1 MERVYSILDT
11 DLYKFTVSYAYMKKF
26 PDAECTFTF
35 KDRNRIK
42 RTPEFLKKFKAELKK
57 MCMMHLTMEELNWLL
72 TAHRV
77 DFIAAYYWEWLM
89 SFRFEYD
96 KINVYLDEDGVLCME
111 VTDKCYKASLYEI
124 PCMFS
129 IPEVNNEGKVINWE
143 LTISKLKEKV
153 DLANKEGMLFS
164 EFGTRRRF
172 SYEVQDRVVRYL
184 KNFSKTCVGT
194 SNVHF
199 AMKYDMKP
207 IGTHPHEWFMFHG
220 AQYGY
225 KNANYMALENWVD
238 TYDGDL
244 GIALSDTYTSDVFFR
259 NFSLKLAKLF
269 DGVRQ
274 DSGDEYKFTDKTIN
288 FYKSKGI
295 DYHSK
300 TIVFSNA
307 LDFPKALEILKYC
320 KEKGIKC
327 SFGIGTNLTCDVYAP
342 DGTKYDAEN
351 IVMKMSRCR
360 MNPNQKWYL
369 CIKISDDLGK
379 HMGDNQEFNHA
390 CYELCIPISFNHG
403 DPKGEPGEDGSKF
416 INK

>member
-1 MERVYSILDT
+1 MNSILDT
-11 DLYKFTVSYAYMKKF
+11 DLYKFTTSYAYMKKF

-35 KDRNRIK
+35 KDRNKVK
-42 RTPEFLKKFKAELKK
+42 RTPEFLNKFKKHLKEY
-57 MCMMHLTMEELNWLL
+57 CENTYLTINELNWLL
-72 TAHRV
+72 TSHKI
-77 DFIAAYYWEWLM
+77 DFIAQYYWEWLY

-96 KINVYLDEDGVLCME
+96 KINIYLDKDGVLCMD
-111 VTDKCYKASLYEI
+111 VTDKCYKCTLYEI
-124 PCMFS
+124 PCMFA
-129 IPEVNNEGKVINWE
+129 IPEVNNEDKEINWE
-143 LTISKLKEKV
+143 LTMSKLEEKV
-153 DLANKEGMLFS
+153 KLANESGMLFS

-172 SYEVQDRVVRYL
+172 NYEVQDRVCAYL
-184 KNFSKTCVGT
+184 KENAKTCVGT

-225 KNANYMALENWVD
+225 KAANYIALENWVD
-238 TYDGDL
+238 IYDGDL
-244 GIALSDTYTSDVFFR
+244 GIALSDTYTTDAFFR
-259 NFSLKLAKLF
+259 SFSLKLAKLF

-274 DSGDEYKFTDKTIN
+274 DSGDEYEFTDKTIN

-307 LDFPKALEILKYC
+307 LDFPKALKILMYC

-327 SFGIGTNLTCDVYAP
+327 SFGIGTNLTCDVYAL

-360 MNPNQKWYL
+360 MNANQFWYL
-369 CIKISDDLGK
+369 TIKISDDLGK
-379 HMGDNQEFNHA
+379 HMGDDVEFKIAIEQLN
-390 CYELCIPISFNHG
+390 L
-403 DPKGEPGEDGSKF
+403 
-416 INK
+416 NK

>member
-1 MERVYSILDT
+1 MIYSILDT

-26 PDAECTFTF
+26 PNAECTFTF
-35 KDRNRIK
+35 KDRNKIK
-42 RTPEFLKKFKAELKK
+42 RTKEFLEKFKKHLKK
-57 MCMMHLTMEELNWLL
+57 YCENTRLTIEELNWLL
-72 TAHRV
+72 NGQRV
-77 DFIAAYYWEWLM
+77 DFIAPYYWEWLY

-96 KINVYLDEDGVLCME
+96 KINVYLDEEDVLCME
-111 VTDKCYKASLYEI
+111 VTDKCYKCTLYEI
-124 PCMFS
+124 PCMFA
-129 IPEVNNEGKVINWE
+129 IPEVNNEDKPINWKK
-143 LTISKLKEKV
+143 TMAKLAEKV
-153 DLANKEGMLFS
+153 ELANINGMLFS

-172 SYEVQDRVVRYL
+172 SYEVQDTVCEYL
-184 KNFSKTCVGT
+184 KKYSKTCVGT

-225 KNANYMALENWVD
+225 KNANYLALENWSD
-238 TYDGDL
+238 IYDGDL
-244 GIALSDTYTSDVFFR
+244 GIALSDTYTTDVFFR

-274 DSGDEYKFTDKTIN
+274 DSGDEFEFTDKTIE

-307 LDFPKALEILKYC
+307 LDFPKAIKILKYC
-320 KEKGIKC
+320 REKGIKC
-327 SFGIGTNLTCDVYAP
+327 SFGIGTNLTCDVY
-342 DGTKYDAEN
+342 DMEGNKYSSEN

-360 MNPNQKWYL
+360 MNINQLWYL
-369 CIKISDDLGK
+369 CIKISDDFGK
-379 HMGDNQEFNHA
+379 HMGDNAEFENA
-390 CYELCIPISFNHG
+390 CYELNIRQLA
-403 DPKGEPGEDGSKF
+403 
-416 INK
+416 

>member
-1 MERVYSILDT
+1 MEYSILDT
-11 DLYKFTVSYAYMKKF
+11 DLYKFTTSYAYMKKF

-35 KDRNRIK
+35 KDRNKIK
-42 RTPEFLKKFKAELKK
+42 RTPEFLKKFKIHLKDYCSRTRLHYDELK
-57 MCMMHLTMEELNWLL
+57 WLL
-72 TAHRV
+72 TSHKV
-77 DFIAAYYWEWLM
+77 DFIAGYYWEWLY
-89 SFRFEYD
+89 SFDFDYN
-96 KINVYLDEDGVLCME
+96 KINIYLDDDGVLCMS

-124 PCMFS
+124 PCMFA
-129 IPEVNNEGKVINWE
+129 IPEVNNADKPINWD
-143 LTISKLKEKV
+143 LTMSKLKEKV
-153 DLANKEGMLFS
+153 DLANENGMLFS

-172 SYEVQDRVVRYL
+172 NYEMQDNVCHYL
-184 KNFSKTCVGT
+184 KENAKTCVGT

-225 KNANYMALENWVD
+225 KAANYVALENWVD
-238 TYDGDL
+238 VYDGDL

-259 NFSLKLAKLF
+259 SFSLKQAKLF

-274 DSGDEYKFTDKTIN
+274 DSGDEYEFTDKTIE

-307 LDFPKALEILKYC
+307 LDFPKAIKIMKYC
-320 KEKGIKC
+320 MEKGIKC

-342 DGTKYDAEN
+342 DGTKYELEN
-351 IVMKMSRCR
+351 IVMKMSHCR
-360 MNPNQKWYL
+360 MNSNQPWYIT
-369 CIKISDDLGK
+369 IKLSDDLGK
-379 HMGDNQEFNHA
+379 HMGDNDELYHA
-390 CYELCIPISFNHG
+390 CYELKIPIKT
-403 DPKGEPGEDGSKF
+403 D
-416 INK
+416 

>member
-1 MERVYSILDT
+1 MVYSLLDT
-11 DLYKFTVSYAYMKKF
+11 DLYKLTTSYAYMVKF
-26 PDAECTFTF
+26 PNAECTFTF
-35 KDRNRIK
+35 KDRNKIK
-42 RTPEFLKKFKAELKK
+42 RTKEFLEKFKKHLKK
-57 MCMMHLTMEELNWLL
+57 YCENTRLTIEELNWLL
-72 TAHRV
+72 NGQRV
-77 DFIAAYYWEWLM
+77 DFIAPYYWEWLY

-96 KINVYLDEDGVLCME
+96 KINVYLDEEDVLCME
-111 VTDKCYKASLYEI
+111 VTDKCYKCTLYEI
-124 PCMFS
+124 PCMFA
-129 IPEVNNEGKVINWE
+129 IPEVNNEDKPINWKK
-143 LTISKLKEKV
+143 TMAKLAEKV
-153 DLANKEGMLFS
+153 ELANINGMLFS

-172 SYEVQDRVVRYL
+172 SYEVQDTVCEYL
-184 KNFSKTCVGT
+184 KKYSKTCVGT

-225 KNANYMALENWVD
+225 KNANYLALENWSD
-238 TYDGDL
+238 IYDGDL
-244 GIALSDTYTSDVFFR
+244 GIALSDTYTTDVFFR

-274 DSGDEYKFTDKTIN
+274 DSGDEFEFTDKTIE

-307 LDFPKALEILKYC
+307 LDFPKAIKILKYC

-327 SFGIGTNLTCDVYAP
+327 SFGIGTNLTCDVYDM
-342 DGTKYDAEN
+342 DGNKYSSEN

-360 MNPNQKWYL
+360 MNINQLWYL
-369 CIKISDDLGK
+369 CIKISDDFGK
-379 HMGDNQEFNHA
+379 HMGDNAEFENA
-390 CYELCIPISFNHG
+390 CYELNIRQLA
-403 DPKGEPGEDGSKF
+403 
-416 INK
+416 

>member
-1 MERVYSILDT
+1 MTYSILDT
-11 DLYKFTVSYAYMKKF
+11 DLYKFTTSYAYMKKF

-35 KDRNRIK
+35 KDRNKIK
-42 RTPEFLKKFKAELKK
+42 RTKEFLNKFKKQLKK
-57 MCMMHLTMEELNWLL
+57 LCMMHLTVEELQWLL
-72 TAHRV
+72 ESHRV

-96 KINVYLDEDGVLCME
+96 KINVYLDKDGILCMD
-111 VTDKCYKASLYEI
+111 VTDKCYKCTLYEI
-124 PCMFS
+124 PCMYS
-129 IPEVNNEGKVINWE
+129 IPEVNNADKPINWE
-143 LTISKLKEKV
+143 LTMAKLKEKV
-153 DLANKEGMLFS
+153 DLANENGMLFS

-172 SYEVQDRVVRYL
+172 NYDVQDKVCEYL
-184 KNFSKTCVGT
+184 KNNAKTCVGT

-225 KNANYMALENWVD
+225 KAANYMALENWVD
-238 TYDGDL
+238 IYDGDL
-244 GIALSDTYTSDVFFR
+244 GIALSDTYTTDVFFR
-259 NFSLKLAKLF
+259 SFSLKQAKLF

-274 DSGDEYKFTDKTIN
+274 DSGDEYEFTDKTIN
-288 FYKSKGI
+288 FYKGRGI
-295 DYHSK
+295 DPKSK

-307 LDFPKALEILKYC
+307 LDFPKALKVLNYC

-360 MNPNQKWYL
+360 MNSNQKWYL

-379 HMGDNQEFNHA
+379 HMGDNAEFNHA
-390 CYELCIPISFNHG
+390 CYELNIIIPI
-403 DPKGEPGEDGSKF
+403 E
-416 INK
+416 

>member
-1 MERVYSILDT
+1 MVYSILDT
-11 DLYKFTVSYAYMKKF
+11 DLYKLTTSYAYMVKF
-26 PDAECTFTF
+26 PNAECTFTF
-35 KDRNRIK
+35 KDRNRVK
-42 RTPEFLKKFKAELKK
+42 RTPEFLEKFKKLLKK
-57 MCMMHLTMEELNWLL
+57 ICNNYYLTSEEFIWL
-72 TAHRV
+72 TTSHNV
-77 DFIAAYYWEWLM
+77 DFIAPYYWEWLY

-96 KINVYLDEDGVLCME
+96 KIKVYLDNDSVLCME

-124 PCMFS
+124 PCMYA
-129 IPEVNNEGKVINWE
+129 IPEVNNEGKEINWTK
-143 LTISKLKEKV
+143 TILKLQEKIEM
-153 DLANKEGMLFS
+153 ANEASMFFS

-172 SYEVQDRVVRYL
+172 NYDVQDRVCDLL
-184 KNFSKTCVGT
+184 KYSSKTCVGT

-199 AMKYDMKP
+199 AMKYNMKP

-238 TYDGDL
+238 IYDGDL

-259 NFSLKLAKLF
+259 NFSLKQAKLF

-274 DSGDEYKFTDKTIN
+274 DSGDEYEFIGKTLA

-295 DYHSK
+295 DPKTK

-307 LDFPKALEILKYC
+307 LDFPKAVEIQKFC
-320 KEKGIKC
+320 ENKIKC

-342 DGTKYDAEN
+342 DGTKYGAEN

-360 MNPNQKWYL
+360 MTPTQPWYVT
-369 CIKISDDLGK
+369 IKISDDIGK
-379 HMGDNQEFNHA
+379 HMGDNKEFEHA
-390 CYELCIPISFNHG
+390 CYEL
-403 DPKGEPGEDGSKF
+403 D
-416 INK
+416 INI

>member
-1 MERVYSILDT
+1 MVYSILDN

-35 KDRNRIK
+35 KDRNKVK
-42 RTPEFLKKFKAELKK
+42 RTPEFLEHFKNVLKTYCNNTK
-57 MCMMHLTMEELNWLL
+57 LTIEELNWLL
-72 TAHRV
+72 TAHKV
-77 DFIAAYYWEWLM
+77 DFIAQYYWEWLY

-96 KINVYLDEDGVLCME
+96 RIKVYLDEDCVLCME
-111 VTDKCYKASLYEI
+111 VTDKCYKCSLYEI
-124 PCMFS
+124 PCMFL
-129 IPEVNNEGKVINWE
+129 IPEVNNEDKPIDWLKTMGKLNQ
-143 LTISKLKEKV
+143 KV
-153 DLANKEGMLFS
+153 ELANKEGMLFS

-172 SYEVQDRVVRYL
+172 SYDVQDKVCEYL
-184 KNFSKTCVGT
+184 KKHSNTCVGT

-238 TYDGDL
+238 IYDGDL
-244 GIALSDTYTSDVFFR
+244 GIALSDTYTTEVFFR

-274 DSGDEYKFTDKTIN
+274 DSGDEYEFTDKTIN

-307 LDFPKALEILKYC
+307 LDFPKALRVLKYC

-360 MNPNQKWYL
+360 MNPNQPWYL
-369 CIKISDDLGK
+369 CIKISDYLGK
-379 HMGDNQEFNHA
+379 HMGDNFEFETA
-390 CYELCIPISFNHG
+390 CHELNIIIPVTPENVYCV
-403 DPKGEPGEDGSKF
+403 
-416 INK
+416 